1 MNRILELKQK
11 LGAAVD
17 KAAVI
22 VTKARTEKR
31 TMTGEETT
39 SYDLIM
45 AEVNETRETIKRE
58 ESFGELETAIAERRG
73 ETAAHTGVDVDE
85 QRDFFRRFLV
95 SARSG
100 NGKAPARPL
109 ADHDW
114 KTLSEKEARRFSAF
128 ANFLRFGPGQLS
140 SEERTALGSSALEVV
155 RRDFNAGGDI
165 ERRAAQSDV
174 TGNLGAYTV
183 PQGFLAELQIAMKYY
198 AGMLD
203 VGPRI
208 INTDSGNDLPMP
220 TTDDTANKG
229 RRLTENTVI
238 TNTAVPFGQKILK
251 AYKYSSDLI
260 LMPRELLQD
269 TGIDLEAE
277 LVSLL
282 AVRIGRAYNLDFT
295 SNSDGAGP
303 SGILVD
309 ATLGATST
317 AGKSGL
323 PQYNDL
329 VNLKYSVN
337 RAYRMGAKW
346 MMNDDTL
353 ADILK
358 LVDNNGRP
366 LILDYLT
373 TLQEDEP
380 DKILGQP
387 VVINND
393 MPDPGTN
400 GSPAVGNQCVLY
412 GAWSNFWVRIVKD
425 FTLLRLIERYADFF
439 QVGYVGFSRADA
451 RLVDA
456 GQHPIKY
463 LQSNVS

>member
-1 MNRILELKQK
+1 MNRILELKQN

-17 KAAVI
+17 KAKVL
-22 VTKARTEKR
+22 VEKARTEKR
-31 TMTGEETT
+31 SMSSEETT
-39 SYDLIM
+39 QYDTIM
-45 AEVNETRETIKRE
+45 TEVNGIRETIKRE
-58 ESFGELETAIAERRG
+58 ESFAGLESAIANRRG
-73 ETAAHTGVDVDE
+73 ELQEHTGVDIDE
-85 QRDFFRRFLV
+85 QRSFFRRFLL
-95 SARSG
+95 ATR
-100 NGKAPARPL
+100 NGKGKAISEHEWR
-109 ADHDW
+109 D
-114 KTLSEKEARRFSAF
+114 LSEKEASRFHAF
-128 ANFLRFGPGQLS
+128 AQFLRYGPGQLTA
-140 SEERTALGSSALEVV
+140 EERGMLGSNQLEVC
-155 RRDFNAGGDI
+155 RRDFGMGDV

-183 PQGFLAELQIAMKYY
+183 PQGFLAELQVALKYY
-198 AGMLD
+198 AGMLE
-203 VGPRI
+203 VGPRLL
-208 INTDSGNDLPMP
+208 TTESGNDLPMP
-220 TTDDTANKG
+220 TTDDTGNKG
-229 RRLTENTVI
+229 RRLAENTGV
-238 TNTAVPFGQKILK
+238 TNTAIPFGQVTMK

-277 LVSLL
+277 LVQLL
-282 AVRIGRAYNLDFT
+282 AVRIGRVYNSDFT
-295 SNSDGAGP
+295 SNNDGLGP
-303 SGILVD
+303 RGVLVD

-317 AGKSGL
+317 TGHSGL

-329 VNLKYSVN
+329 VALKYSVN

-380 DKILGQP
+380 EKLLGQP
-387 VVINND
+387 IVINND
-393 MPDPGTN
+393 LPDPGTS
-400 GSPAVGNQCVLY
+400 GSPVAGNQCILY
-412 GAWSNFWVRIVKD
+412 GAWQHYFVRIVKD
-425 FTLLRLIERYADFF
+425 FTLLRLVERYADAF
-439 QVGYVGFSRADA
+439 QIGYVGFSRADG

-463 LQSNVS
+463 LQSATS